1 MIKLFVC
8 DIDNTLLNQRVG
20 LPQANLEAILSLQRN
35 GVTVALASGRV
46 SAGLHDLAEKLQL
59 KQYGGYVIASNGAY
73 VKRMKDDAILLD
85 ARIPLEALKAMVD
98 EIRDLG
104 IHASIQQGDILHYT
118 IEDEA
123 IRYNRGVIGL
133 KTQADEDLGAAL
145 VESSNKIE
153 VTGFFNGDI
162 EPFDRFAAHHG
173 NDYSLIRGRGTFLD
187 VMPKGVTKASGM
199 AVVMQDLNLKATE
212 VAAIGDGENDRAMLK
227 AAGLSATLADAR
239 ASLHDDVDHVVG
251 SVEQAGLSH
260 FAHLVLSKNAV

>member
-20 LPQANLEAILSLQRN
+20 LPQANLDAILSLQKA

-46 SAGLHDLAEKLQL
+46 SSGLSDLAEKLEL
-59 KQYGGYVIASNGAY
+59 KRFGGYVIAANGSY
-73 VKRMKDDAILLD
+73 VKRMKDEEVLLD
-85 ARIPLEALKAMVD
+85 ARIPLDRLMELTQ
-98 EIRDLG
+98 EIRELG
-104 IHASIQQGDILHYT
+104 IHASIQQGDVLYYSV
-118 IEDEA
+118 EDEA

-133 KTQADEDLGAAL
+133 KTAEHFDLSSAL
-145 VESSNKIE
+145 IESSNKIE

-162 EPFDRFAAHHG
+162 EPFNRFVARHAEE
-173 NDYSLIRGRGTFLD
+173 YSLIRGRGTFLD
-187 VMPKGVTKASGM
+187 VMPKGITKASGM
-199 AVVMQDLNLKATE
+199 AVVMKDLGLKASE

-239 ASLHDDVDHVVG
+239 ASLHEDVDHVVG
-251 SVEQAGLSH
+251 TVEQAGLSH